1 MKHLLLCTCTVILS
15 VHLVLSLVDQSP
27 KYYYEPVVLTGN
39 DLPELIGSKIEN
51 IVAYRHDDEFEW
63 VQIPVQIDEK
73 HIQSWEAIK
82 NYSDCRQ
89 VTTQIKH
96 FLDNIN
102 NIIFVVINLM

>member
-1 MKHLLLCTCTVILS
+1 MKYYLFLCAFYVILS
-15 VHLVLSLVDQSP
+15 PYLVLSLVDKSS

-89 VTTQIKH
+89 ETISK
-96 FLDNIN
+96 
-102 NIIFVVINLM
+102 IF